1 MCYKE
6 NGFVP
11 GLFCSLHAGN
21 VELTAEGDL
30 KRIQAMRMR
39 EHRLTMK
46 DSLSTA
52 MEVDNREHLVR
63 LIFDRFGKR
72 GIAISDEM
80 IHVSHYGFDDRIDWD
95 DHIIVVDG
103 QGVFGFTDAP
113 CPRVRIEVGAG
124 KKSAVAIFGDEVS
137 QAYGVEA

>member
-1 MCYKE
+1 
-6 NGFVP
+6 
-11 GLFCSLHAGN
+11 
-21 VELTAEGDL
+21 
-30 KRIQAMRMR
+30 MRMR

-72 GIAISDEM
+72 GITISDEM

-113 CPRVRIEVGAG
+113 CPGSGSRSAAARKALSRSSATRFPRLTASKPSHGHVLNGRRFSHFLRAVSARRAPLVVRPVG
-124 KKSAVAIFGDEVS
+124 S
-137 QAYGVEA
+137 

>member
-1 MCYKE
+1 
-6 NGFVP
+6 
-11 GLFCSLHAGN
+11 
-21 VELTAEGDL
+21 
-30 KRIQAMRMR
+30 MRMR

-72 GIAISDEM
+72 GIVVSDEM

-103 QGVFGFTDAP
+103 QGVFGYIDAP
-113 CPRVRIEVGAG
+113 CPRGIEGGG

-137 QAYGVEA
+137 RAYGVEA